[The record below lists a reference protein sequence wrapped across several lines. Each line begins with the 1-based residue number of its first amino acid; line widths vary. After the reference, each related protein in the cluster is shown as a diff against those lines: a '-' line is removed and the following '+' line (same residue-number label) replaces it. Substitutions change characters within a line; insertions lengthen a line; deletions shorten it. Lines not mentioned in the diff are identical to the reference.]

1 MGKMK
6 YTVMAIAVGVVLALS
21 VFLIPQATVAE
32 ECYTVR
38 IYGLV
43 AQSGVGSLRVE
54 PSAVSARQGDCI
66 VWVNLARAAEV
77 RINFREGK
85 ACQSAADVSSGF
97 KLDQGCFVTDYLSHG
112 KTSSLVFKDKGT
124 YNYDVEWKE
133 QKIKQSGKIVVE

>member
-6 YTVMAIAVGVVLALS
+6 FTVMGIAVGVIVALS
-21 VFLIPQATVAE
+21 VLLIPPVTIAE

-38 IYGLV
+38 IYGEV
-43 AQSGVGSLRVE
+43 AQSGVGSLRLE
-54 PSAVSARQGDCI
+54 PNMVAAKQGDCI

-85 ACQSAADVSSGF
+85 ACQGATEAGSGF
-97 KLDQGCFVTDYLSHG
+97 KLDKACFVTDYLGHA

-133 QKIKQSGKIVVE
+133 QKIKQSGSVVVE